1 MALDAFLLILS
12 MLATGY
18 LFARLKLLPENAAD
32 TLNRVVLYLCLPA
45 SVLLYLPRLHPDW
58 KLSGLMLIP
67 WALAGFV
74 FLLLSLL
81 KKPCG
86 WRRDEYAALL
96 LCVMLGNTGFVG
108 YPMIRA
114 LLGEAA
120 LGYAVIY
127 DQFGTFL
134 LLTSVGLYLC
144 AHFGGDAMP
153 GFKTMILRILRFPP
167 ALALIA
173 GLTVMPL
180 DPPEWIRHTLT
191 SLSDAMLPLVML
203 AVGFSLRFTL
213 PMAELRA
220 LTAGL
225 AVKLLVMPLV
235 AWGMAWALGLHGDL
249 LRVAVLESAMP
260 AMITAAVLAIAHNLA
275 PRLAA
280 ALTGYGI
287 LCAMLTLPFWNWALT
302 GV

>member
-1 MALDAFLLILS
+1 
-12 MLATGY
+12 
-18 LFARLKLLPENAAD
+18 
-32 TLNRVVLYLCLPA
+32 
-45 SVLLYLPRLHPDW
+45 
-58 KLSGLMLIP
+58 
-67 WALAGFV
+67 
-74 FLLLSLL
+74 
-81 KKPCG
+81 
-86 WRRDEYAALL
+86 
-96 LCVMLGNTGFVG
+96 
-108 YPMIRA
+108 
-114 LLGEAA
+114 
-120 LGYAVIY
+120 VIY

-144 AHFGGDAMP
+144 ARFSGNAVP
-153 GFKTMILRILRFPP
+153 SARTMLLRILRFPP

-173 GLTVMPL
+173 GLTIMPA
-180 DPPEWIRHTLT
+180 DPPEWIQHILT
-191 SLSDAMLPLVML
+191 NLSATMLPLVML

-213 PMAELRA
+213 PLAELRA

-235 AWGMAWALGLHGDL
+235 AWGMAWALGLRGDL

-287 LCAMLTLPFWNWALT
+287 LCATLTLPFWNWALK